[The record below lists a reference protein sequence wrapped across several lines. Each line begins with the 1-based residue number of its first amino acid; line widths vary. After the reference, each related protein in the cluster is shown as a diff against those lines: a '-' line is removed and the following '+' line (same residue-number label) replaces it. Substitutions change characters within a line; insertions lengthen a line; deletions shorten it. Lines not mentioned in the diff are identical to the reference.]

1 MKNRKRFLAIAVM
14 TAGFATFLL
23 ACGGGASSVGA
34 DGAAAEQRASI
45 GLDRA
50 RPERALE
57 VAEADFLHSSLD
69 SGAMATALPAPMAA
83 SAARSVPASEPAAS
97 TDGRPAGAGE
107 ETLQTAQRKVISVA
121 SLSIEV
127 ELVEPAIGQARAI
140 AESLGGFVEQL
151 SSSGG
156 ANPPQ
161 ADLTVR
167 VPQPQFFRALERIE
181 ALGEVQSRSLDNE
194 DVTEEFIDLS
204 ARLNSSQREEQ
215 SLLSLLER
223 SGSVTEILAVERE
236 LSRVRAEVERL
247 QGRLN
252 FVERLVAL
260 ATIRLSLF
268 PPGERPTDP
277 PVASFTLDTSNVD
290 DRVARLKGFV
300 AGRDGEVDEVLLL
313 TREDREQANVTFR
326 VFSQDF
332 DQTVAF
338 IQAQGGLRHRE
349 LRERINLSGEE
360 TPRAKYPDARIE
372 VSYLDEAFDFQ
383 PWLLGSILLV
393 GAALIGMVAYL
404 MRLAYRRGRLRGR
417 FF

>member
-97 TDGRPAGAGE
+97 TDGRPAGAGAARK
-107 ETLQTAQRKVISVA
+107 QTAQRKVISVA

-181 ALGEVQSRSLDNE
+181 ALGEVQSQ
-194 DVTEEFIDLS
+194 I
-204 ARLNSSQREEQ
+204 
-215 SLLSLLER
+215 
-223 SGSVTEILAVERE
+223 G
-236 LSRVRAEVERL
+236 RAHV
-247 QGRLN
+247 
-252 FVERLVAL
+252 
-260 ATIRLSLF
+260 
-268 PPGERPTDP
+268 
-277 PVASFTLDTSNVD
+277 
-290 DRVARLKGFV
+290 
-300 AGRDGEVDEVLLL
+300 
-313 TREDREQANVTFR
+313 
-326 VFSQDF
+326 
-332 DQTVAF
+332 
-338 IQAQGGLRHRE
+338 
-349 LRERINLSGEE
+349 
-360 TPRAKYPDARIE
+360 
-372 VSYLDEAFDFQ
+372 
-383 PWLLGSILLV
+383 
-393 GAALIGMVAYL
+393 
-404 MRLAYRRGRLRGR
+404 
-417 FF
+417 